1 MEPVIKVCGIRNIE
15 EALGAVDAGANTI
28 GMLTG
33 LLYPA
38 EDEISPEKAGSIAA
52 ALPDG
57 IRPVL
62 VTHILDPEEA
72 SEIAA
77 FTGVSAVQ
85 IHNDM
90 PADGLIRLRGL
101 LPGVLIIKAIHVVD
115 SDSIT
120 DARLYEKYADML
132 LLDTKTNDGIGGTGI
147 THDWS
152 ISKRIVE
159 AVHKPVILAGGLNP
173 DNIEEA
179 VALVR
184 PAGIDANSGLEN
196 ENGSKNFNKIRAF
209 AVAGRFCSVERY

>member
-1 MEPVIKVCGIRNIE
+1 M
-15 EALGAVDAGANTI
+15 DAGANTI

-38 EDEISPEKAGSIAA
+38 EDEITPEKARSITA
-52 ALPDG
+52 ALPED
-57 IRPVL
+57 IQPVL
-62 VTHILDPEEA
+62 VTHLLDPGEV
-72 SEIAA
+72 SEIAG

-90 PADGLIRLRGL
+90 PAEDLGMLRGL
-101 LPGVLIIKAIHVVD
+101 VPGVLIIKAIHVVD
-115 SDSIT
+115 SKSLT
-120 DARLYEKYADML
+120 EARSYEKYADML
-132 LLDTKTNDGIGGTGI
+132 LLDTKTNDGIGGTGM

-152 ISKRIVE
+152 ISRRIVE
-159 AVHKPVILAGGLNP
+159 AVQKPVILAGGLNP

-196 ENGSKNFNKIRAF
+196 EDGSKNFNKIRAF
-209 AVAGRFCSVERY
+209 AAAGRFCSVETY